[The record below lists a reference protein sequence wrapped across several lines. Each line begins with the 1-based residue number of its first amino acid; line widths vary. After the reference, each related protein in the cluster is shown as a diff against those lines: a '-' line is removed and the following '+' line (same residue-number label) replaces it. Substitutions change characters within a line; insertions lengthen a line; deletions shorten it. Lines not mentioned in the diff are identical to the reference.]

1 MKVNFKKLSKKQI
14 ILIAVIAVL
23 LIVLVPSGIYCGI
36 HKETPQQMLTD
47 MFSSKET
54 QIVGK
59 WENQTSPGL
68 SAYEFYE
75 DGSYDNYL
83 STFSFTGNY
92 TIDGNK
98 LTLSNPNSGGTVL
111 YKVAINGDTMT
122 LTLLDSKGNVDP
134 TDVKNEFA
142 RVEHLNMKSITDI
155 FSDMADAKNADS
167 ETTQADSNE

>member
-14 ILIAVIAVL
+14 IAIVVIAVL
-23 LIVLVPSGIYCGI
+23 LIVLVSSGIYCGV
-36 HKETPQQMLTD
+36 HNETPQQMLND

-54 QIVGK
+54 QIIGK

-75 DGSYDNYL
+75 DGTYDNYL

-92 TIDGNK
+92 TIDGSK

-111 YKVAINGDTMT
+111 YKVTINGDTMK
-122 LTLLDSKGNVDP
+122 LTLLDSKGNVDK
-134 TDVKNEFA
+134 TEVENQFS
-142 RVEHLNMKSITDI
+142 RVEHLNMKSIPDI
-155 FSDMADAKNADS
+155 LSDMADANSKD
-167 ETTQADSNE
+167 ETVSQDDNK